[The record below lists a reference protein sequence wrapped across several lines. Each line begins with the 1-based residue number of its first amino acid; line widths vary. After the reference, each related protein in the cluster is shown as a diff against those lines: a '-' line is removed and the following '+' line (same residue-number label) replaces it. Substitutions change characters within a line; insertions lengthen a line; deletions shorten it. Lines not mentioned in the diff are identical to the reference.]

1 MHFTHSSGRSQS
13 DKKLINGITKPYLM
27 AQMEPCTYATKQR
40 LSPIW
45 EPETDLLVSVS
56 QMALS
61 VRSERTGCDPKS
73 FPVLYFKVFEIVD
86 LYPLIVLT

>member
-1 MHFTHSSGRSQS
+1 
-13 DKKLINGITKPYLM
+13 M

-56 QMALS
+56 QKTLS
-61 VRSERTGCDPKS
+61 VPREPGATQNRIQFYISKY
-73 FPVLYFKVFEIVD
+73 LK
-86 LYPLIVLT
+86 L

>member
-1 MHFTHSSGRSQS
+1 
-13 DKKLINGITKPYLM
+13 M

-56 QMALS
+56 QKTLS
-61 VRSERTGCDPKS
+61 VPREPGATIKRY
-73 FPVLYFKVFEIVD
+73 PVLNFKVLEIVD

>member
-1 MHFTHSSGRSQS
+1 
-13 DKKLINGITKPYLM
+13 M

-56 QMALS
+56 QMTLS
-61 VRSERTGCDPKS
+61 V
-73 FPVLYFKVFEIVD
+73 
-86 LYPLIVLT
+86 LIELGATQNLIQFYISKYLKL